1 MAERILMSIRLR
13 MERLNDVAYISVFV
27 AIKLLVAY
35 LFSLV
40 ALEFLGRSIMSD
52 TPEWGTRTQS
62 FITIVLLGPLA
73 ETYFC
78 QHLFFKYLPRYLS
91 GGGIILLSAIVF
103 GLLHSYNSVYVLY
116 AFFSGLL
123 LSLSYY
129 YRLNSHPFV
138 IVYLI
143 HSIYN
148 LLTFLLNN
156 R

>member
-1 MAERILMSIRLR
+1 MAERLMSIRLR
-13 MERLNDVAYISVFV
+13 MEKLNDVAYISVFV
-27 AIKLLVAY
+27 AIKFLVAY
-35 LFSLV
+35 LFTLV
-40 ALEFLGRSIMSD
+40 ALEYLGRSIMSD
-52 TPEWGTRTQS
+52 TPEWGTRTQA
-62 FITIVLLGPLA
+62 FITIVLLGPLV

-78 QHLFFKYLPRYLS
+78 QYLFFKYLLRHLS
-91 GGGIILLSAIVF
+91 GGVIILLSAIVF
-103 GLLHSYNSVYVLY
+103 ALLHAYNSVYVLY

-138 IVYLI
+138 FAFLI
-143 HSIYN
+143 HSVYN

>member
-1 MAERILMSIRLR
+1 
-13 MERLNDVAYISVFV
+13 MEKLNDVVYILLFV

-52 TPEWGTRTQS
+52 TPEWGTRTQA
-62 FITIVLLGPLA
+62 FITIVLLGPFV

-78 QHLFFKYLPRYLS
+78 QYLFFKYLSRYFS
-91 GGGIILLSAIVF
+91 GGVIILLSAIVF
-103 GLLHSYNSVYVLY
+103 GLLHTYNSVYIAY

-129 YRLNSHPFV
+129 YRLNSHPYVFAF
-138 IVYLI
+138 LI